1 MSEGLETAT
10 AAMDHRISSIENHVP
25 NDRPTSHE
33 VQAKMLGPARQEK
46 TGLLDTP
53 TTSTLPRTPQWTS
66 VVKKGQ
72 KKTAPQNAA
81 VQPRFKQAHPKRE
94 LKNVEITGIGTEG
107 KIQVITTKLVS
118 VFATKFAPSLEADT
132 LYNYLIEKL
141 GNETVTCCRME
152 SAHCRFSSFQITSEC
167 VNICYVQPAT
177 LACWNIYTP
186 VL

>member
-1 MSEGLETAT
+1 MRCRLKCWAQL
-10 AAMDHRISSIENHVP
+10 ARRRRAYWIPQQQVLC
-25 NDRPTSHE
+25 HE
-33 VQAKMLGPARQEK
+33 PHSGP
-46 TGLLDTP
+46 
-53 TTSTLPRTPQWTS
+53 
-66 VVKKGQ
+66 VKKGQ

-81 VQPRFKQAHPKRE
+81 VQPRVKQAHPKRE

-152 SAHCRFSSFQITSEC
+152 SAHSRFGSFQITCEC
-167 VNICYVQPAT
+167 ANICYVQPTT